1 MHRLGNFETTPPDR
15 LRTEVEQR
23 TTFTLN
29 RCELSIFETHKRAE
43 NVKLQFGGFTVTSML
58 RGKKVLRMGQENT
71 LNYVPGETF
80 LLPSSSEMLIDF
92 PEAHYLNPTQCT
104 ALVIENAYLEKQ
116 LEYINE
122 TIPKDR
128 ELGSQWQIDLNLMYL
143 QNDEHIAHLG
153 NRLIK
158 IFSGNDPMKDILVDL
173 KLKELILTIMRLQNV
188 NALQQPEKPGLSV
201 NQRFKAVVDYIRKNI
216 THHTISA
223 AELSNLACMSK
234 SVFYRSFNHEF
245 GMAPNQMILSE
256 RIRYAKQLMALDNMK
271 IKEVCFASG
280 FSDPNYFSRVFKKQ
294 VGMSP
299 GEYLLQLQ
307 KERIK

>member
-1 MHRLGNFETTPPDR
+1 MYRLGQFDTTPPEK

-58 RGKKVLRMGQENT
+58 RGKKLLRMGEDNT
-71 LNYVPGETF
+71 LHYVPGETF
-80 LLPSSSEMLIDF
+80 MLPSSSEMLIDF
-92 PEAHYLNPTQCT
+92 PEANYLNPTQCT
-104 ALVIENAYLEKQ
+104 ALVIENAYLQKQ
-116 LEYINE
+116 LEYIND

-128 ELGSQWQIDLNLMYL
+128 ELGNEWQLNLNLLFL

-173 KLKELILTIMRLQNV
+173 KLKELILAIMRLQNV
-188 NALQQPEKPGLSV
+188 NALNQPDLPGLTV

-216 THHTISA
+216 GNQSISA
-223 AELSNLACMSK
+223 AQLSNLACMSK

-256 RIRYAKQLMALDNMK
+256 KIKYAKQLMAMGNLK

-294 VGMSP
+294 VGLSP
-299 GEYLLQLQ
+299 GDYLQSLQQ
-307 KERIK
+307 DQSN

>member
-1 MHRLGNFETTPPDR
+1 MYRLGHFDTTHPDK
-15 LRTEVEQR
+15 LRAEVEQR

-58 RGKKVLRMGQENT
+58 RGKKLLRMGEESA
-71 LNYVPGETF
+71 LHYVPGETF
-80 LLPSSSEMLIDF
+80 MLPSSSEMLIDF
-92 PEAHYLNPTQCT
+92 PEANYLNPTQCT
-104 ALVIENAYLEKQ
+104 ALVIENAYLQKQ
-116 LEYINE
+116 LEYIND

-128 ELGSQWQIDLNLMYL
+128 EIGNEWQLNLNLLFL

-158 IFSGNDPMKDILVDL
+158 LFSGNDPMKDILVDL
-173 KLKELILTIMRLQNV
+173 KLKELILAIMRLQNV
-188 NALQQPEKPGLSV
+188 HALNHSEVSGFTV

-216 THHTISA
+216 GNQTISA
-223 AELSNLACMSK
+223 SQLSNLACMSK

-245 GMAPNQMILSE
+245 GMAPNQMILTE
-256 RIRYAKQLMALDNMK
+256 KIKYAKQLMASGTMK

-294 VGMSP
+294 VGLSP
-299 GEYLLQLQ
+299 GEYVQSLQQ
-307 KERIK
+307 DQMN